1 MKRSMFVVGASLFC
15 VVGGFAAILFTSG
28 LGTAADDAKKA
39 CASCETGVH
48 VGTVMMWWGSR
59 DSVPAGWE
67 ICDGQAPTTAN
78 ATLTGDKPNLTDR
91 FPKGALPSRKTI
103 SDLTSATGGSNHMPA
118 LKIAKLD
125 GLKILED
132 GAHTHSPLEKKG
144 QTKDEVAQAKDDDA
158 KEILLVRDEQVAKS
172 ATTET
177 ESEGEEGVSEGA
189 HSHAVDG
196 FVGSEQGIDADGND
210 KTGANQPAYAEMFF
224 IIRVK

>member
-1 MKRSMFVVGASLFC
+1 MKRSMFVVGATAFC
-15 VVGGFAAILFTSG
+15 LLGGFAAVLFSSG
-28 LGTAADDAKKA
+28 SGTAADSSAKNA
-39 CASCETGVH
+39 CAGCEAGVH

-59 DSVPAGWE
+59 DAVPAGWE

-78 ATLTGDKPNLTDR
+78 ATLTGSKPNLTDR
-91 FPKGALPSRKTI
+91 FPKGALQSRKTVA
-103 SDLTSATGGSNHMPA
+103 DLAQATGGSNHMPA
-118 LKIAKLD
+118 LRIAKLD

-132 GAHTHSPLEKKG
+132 GAHTHSPLEKKSQG
-144 QTKDEVAQAKDDDA
+144 KDEVAQAKEDDA
-158 KEILLVRDEQVAKS
+158 KEIILAREEQIAKEPT
-172 ATTET
+172 A
-177 ESEGEEGVSEGA
+177 ESESADSTSEGA